1 MKINKPAQQKAIGP
15 SAPAFAPQAPFLIS
29 KKKESFATWLPLWLC
44 AAFLLF
50 GNLGVQAV
58 NGSESRWLVIAR
70 EMFFTG
76 DYLHPTIN
84 FEPYF
89 DKPLLT
95 YWFTVFCSLFNGRV
109 VTELTARIPSALA
122 ALAALAA
129 VISIAKR
136 LWDTRTALV
145 AGWIFITFYSFAFW
159 GRLAEADMAN
169 EAFSTAAVAWYLA
182 YRGKKSFIGYLVFFL
197 ICFIGAHAKGL
208 ATIAVPILVVLVDQ
222 ILNKTIKVHC
232 NWKAFL
238 ALAIGVG
245 VYLIPFE
252 LSRMIAP
259 AISPATQTVIDG
271 DGTVKTSG
279 IALAL
284 RENII
289 RYFDPFDHK
298 EPFYSY
304 FIHVPRLTLPWSPI
318 LILAVINAILLRKTL
333 SKEEKWLCWSMIAI
347 FLFFTIS
354 GSKRHY
360 YILPLIPYCAIF
372 CAIFLNRES
381 TVRWIEKIKQIL
393 LKLYWILPIA
403 GLALMLLTGLVL
415 ILFPSLVPAEFTILR
430 RLIPQTMVTLLAGI
444 FVIGLFLF
452 RLNGPDT
459 PFTRFLPDK
468 QLAKSIFS
476 VYIIILMAFLY
487 VFPTADQFRLERRTL
502 QTMAQFIKSEK
513 VSPKNVYFYDKSFVN
528 GVLYL
533 NQPYEIS
540 ILRTPEDLEKVIA
553 TKADQRVFII
563 SQNRYFDRLPEKIL
577 KHLPKVVQEPAFPWD
592 RKSSI
597 RKNYVMRTIKLDLKK
612 AN

>member
-1 MKINKPAQQKAIGP
+1 MKINKPSQQKEIGAAAP
-15 SAPAFAPQAPFLIS
+15 SFAPQPPLLTV
-29 KKKESFATWLPLWLC
+29 KKKEALATWLPLWLC

-50 GNLGVQAV
+50 GNLGVPAV
-58 NGSESRWLVIAR
+58 NGSESRWLVITR

-76 DYLHPTIN
+76 DFLHPTIN

-95 YWFTVFCSLFNGRV
+95 YWFTVFISLFNGRV

-129 VISIAKR
+129 LLSIVRR
-136 LWDTRTALV
+136 LWDTKTAQV

-169 EAFSTAAVAWYLA
+169 EAFTTAAVAWYLA

-197 ICFIGAHAKGL
+197 LCFIGAHAKGL
-208 ATIAVPILVVLVDQ
+208 ATIAVPVLVVLVDQ
-222 ILNKTIKVHC
+222 ILNKTVKLHF
-232 NWKAFL
+232 NWKALL
-238 ALAIGVG
+238 AFAIGLG

-252 LSRMIAP
+252 LSKAIAP
-259 AISPATQTVIDG
+259 AISPATQTIIDG

-304 FIHVPRLTLPWSPI
+304 FIHVPRLTLPWSPF
-318 LILAVINAILLRKTL
+318 LILAVLNAILLRKTL

-372 CAIFLNRES
+372 TALFLTRES
-381 TVRWIEKIKQIL
+381 AIRWIEKTKQIL
-393 LKLYWILPIA
+393 LNLYWILPVA
-403 GLALMLLTGLVL
+403 GLALLFLACLVL
-415 ILFPSLVPAEFTILR
+415 MLAPSLIPSQFALFR
-430 RLIPQTMVTLLAGI
+430 RLLPQTMVTLLAGSFI
-444 FVIGLFLF
+444 IGLFLF

-459 PFTRFLPDK
+459 AFTKFLPDRRV
-468 QLAKSIFS
+468 AKPVFSI
-476 VYIIILMAFLY
+476 YCILLIVFLY
-487 VFPTADQFRLERRTL
+487 ALPTADQFRLERRSL
-502 QTMAQFIKSEK
+502 QTMAQFIKAEK
-513 VSPKNVYFYDKSFVN
+513 VLPANVYFYDKSFVN
-528 GVLYL
+528 AVLYL
-533 NQPYEIS
+533 NQPYEIQV
-540 ILRTPEDLEKVIA
+540 LRTPEDLARVIA
-553 TKADQRVFII
+553 AKADQRVFII
-563 SQNRYFDRLPEKIL
+563 SQNRYFDRLPAKIL
-577 KHLPKVVQEPAFPWD
+577 QHLPKVIQEPTFPWD
-592 RKSSI
+592 RKSTI
-597 RKNYVMRTIKLDLKK
+597 RKNFVMRTIRQNLPKPR
-612 AN
+612 

>member
-1 MKINKPAQQKAIGP
+1 
-15 SAPAFAPQAPFLIS
+15 
-29 KKKESFATWLPLWLC
+29 
-44 AAFLLF
+44 
-50 GNLGVQAV
+50 
-58 NGSESRWLVIAR
+58 
-70 EMFFTG
+70 
-76 DYLHPTIN
+76 
-84 FEPYF
+84 
-89 DKPLLT
+89 
-95 YWFTVFCSLFNGRV
+95 
-109 VTELTARIPSALA
+109 
-122 ALAALAA
+122 
-129 VISIAKR
+129 
-136 LWDTRTALV
+136 
-145 AGWIFITFYSFAFW
+145 
-159 GRLAEADMAN
+159 
-169 EAFSTAAVAWYLA
+169 
-182 YRGKKSFIGYLVFFL
+182 
-197 ICFIGAHAKGL
+197 
-208 ATIAVPILVVLVDQ
+208 
-222 ILNKTIKVHC
+222 
-232 NWKAFL
+232 
-238 ALAIGVG
+238 
-245 VYLIPFE
+245 
-252 LSRMIAP
+252 
-259 AISPATQTVIDG
+259 
-271 DGTVKTSG
+271 
-279 IALAL
+279 
-284 RENII
+284 
-289 RYFDPFDHK
+289 
-298 EPFYSY
+298 
-304 FIHVPRLTLPWSPI
+304 
-318 LILAVINAILLRKTL
+318 
-333 SKEEKWLCWSMIAI
+333 
-347 FLFFTIS
+347 
-354 GSKRHY
+354 
-360 YILPLIPYCAIF
+360 
-372 CAIFLNRES
+372 
-381 TVRWIEKIKQIL
+381 
-393 LKLYWILPIA
+393 
-403 GLALMLLTGLVL
+403 MLLTGLVL

>member
-1 MKINKPAQQKAIGP
+1 MKINKPAQQKEIG
-15 SAPAFAPQAPFLIS
+15 APTFTPQLPLLTS
-29 KKKESFATWLPLWLC
+29 KKKEALAAWLPLWLC

-76 DYLHPTIN
+76 DFLHPTIN

-95 YWFTVFCSLFNGRV
+95 YWFAVLCSLFNGKI

-129 VISIAKR
+129 VLSIAKR
-136 LWDTRTALV
+136 LWNVKIALV

-159 GRLAEADMAN
+159 GRLAEADMTN
-169 EAFSTAAVAWYLA
+169 EAFATAAVAWYLA

-208 ATIAVPILVVLVDQ
+208 ATIAVPVLVVLVDQ
-222 ILNKTIKVHC
+222 ILNKTVKLHL
-232 NWKAFL
+232 NWKLFL

-245 VYLIPFE
+245 VYMIPFE
-252 LSRMIAP
+252 LSRAIPP

-298 EPFYSY
+298 EPIYSY
-304 FIHVPRLTLPWSPI
+304 FIHVPRLTLPWTPF
-318 LILAVINAILLRKTL
+318 LILAIINAILLRKTL
-333 SKEEKWLCWSMIAI
+333 TKDEKWLCWSMIAI

-360 YILPLIPYCAIF
+360 YILPLIPYCAVF
-372 CAIFLNRES
+372 TALFLSRES
-381 TVRWIEKIKQIL
+381 AIRWIEKTKQIL
-393 LKLYWILPIA
+393 LKLYWILPLA
-403 GLALMLLTGLVL
+403 GLGLMFLLGIVL
-415 ILFPSLVPAEFTILR
+415 ILFPSLVPSQFTVLR
-430 RLIPQTMVTLLAGI
+430 RLLPQTMITLMAAI

-452 RLNGPDT
+452 RLNGPET
-459 PFTRFLPDK
+459 AFTKFLPDRK
-468 QLAKSIFS
+468 LAKSVFA
-476 VYIIILMAFLY
+476 VYVGLLLVFLY

-502 QTMAQFIKSEK
+502 QTMAQFIKAEK
-513 VSPKNVYFYDKSFVN
+513 VPPENVYFYNKSFVN
-528 GVLYL
+528 AVLYL
-533 NQPYEIS
+533 NQPYEIQ
-540 ILRTPEDLEKVIA
+540 ILHDPKELAKVIA
-553 TKADQRVFII
+553 EKADQRVFII
-563 SQNRYFDRLPEKIL
+563 SQNRYFDRLPAEIL
-577 KHLPKVVQEPAFPWD
+577 KHLPKVIQEPAFAWD
-592 RKSSI
+592 RRTSI
-597 RKNYVMRTIKLDLKK
+597 RKNFVMRTIRLNLPKVK
-612 AN
+612 

>member
-1 MKINKPAQQKAIGP
+1 MKINKPAQQKEIGA
-15 SAPAFAPQAPFLIS
+15 SAPVFAPQMQLLTT
-29 KKKESFATWLPLWLC
+29 KKKEKLVTWLPLWLC

-129 VISIAKR
+129 IVSIAKR
-136 LWDTRTALV
+136 LWDAKTALV
-145 AGWIFITFYSFAFW
+145 TGWIFITFYSFAFW

-169 EAFSTAAVAWYLA
+169 EAFSTAAIAWYLA
-182 YRGKKSFIGYLVFFL
+182 YRNRKSFIGYLIFFL

-222 ILNKTIKVHC
+222 LLNKTFKLHC
-232 NWKAFL
+232 NWKAAL
-238 ALAIGVG
+238 ALAIGAG
-245 VYLIPFE
+245 VYMIPFE
-252 LSRMIAP
+252 LSRIIAP

-304 FIHVPRLTLPWSPI
+304 LIHVPRLTLPWSPF

-333 SKEEKWLCWSMIAI
+333 TKDEKWLCWSMIAI

-372 CAIFLNRES
+372 CALFLTRE
-381 TVRWIEKIKQIL
+381 TPVQWIEKIKQIL

-403 GLALMLLTGLVL
+403 GFALLFLAGLIL
-415 ILFPSLVPAEFTILR
+415 ILFPSLIPSQYVILR
-430 RLIPQTMVTLLAGI
+430 RLLPQTMVTLLAGI

-459 PFTRFLPDK
+459 AFTRFLPDRK
-468 QLAKSIFS
+468 LAKSVFS
-476 VYIIILMAFLY
+476 IYIILLMVFLY
-487 VFPTADQFRLERRTL
+487 AIPTADQFRLERRTL
-502 QTMAQFIKSEK
+502 QTMAQFIKAEK
-513 VSPKNVYFYDKSFVN
+513 VLPENVYFYDKSFVN
-528 GVLYL
+528 AVLYL
-533 NQPYEIS
+533 NQPYEIQ
-540 ILRTPEDLEKVIA
+540 ILRKPEDLEKIIA

-563 SQNRYFDRLPEKIL
+563 SQNRYFDSLPAKIL
-577 KHLPKVVQEPAFPWD
+577 QHLPKVIQEPTFPWD
-592 RKSSI
+592 RKSSY
-597 RKNYVMRTIKLDLKK
+597 RKNFIMRTIRLNLPKPK
-612 AN
+612 